1 MEYLRSFVRMQEKS
15 DHLYKGKCAPHSPLQ
30 LPTASLSFPQH
41 PQPPQ
46 LLHVH
51 LYNSAPIIGELMDIH
66 VWDRYFAR
74 EGDESANRLQKDSV
88 GS

>member
-15 DHLYKGKCAPHSPLQ
+15 DHLYKGKCAPQSPLQ
-30 LPTASLSFPQH
+30 LPSAPWH
-41 PQPPQ
+41 PQPNM
-46 LLHVH
+46 
-51 LYNSAPIIGELMDIH
+51 YNSAPIIGELMDIH